1 MKSFKTIVDIFADEI
16 LDNLL
21 QKDLDNLES
30 VIPCVIRMYKS
41 SYLDQC
47 LSYSKNMYV
56 ECSYCHVI
64 DNGKYRKGAYVCQT
78 CISDIISISISE

>member
-47 LSYSKNMYV
+47 LSYPKNMYV
-56 ECSYCHVI
+56 ECSYCSKI
-64 DNGKYRKGAYVCQT
+64 DNGKYRRGTYICKICLAE
-78 CISDIISISISE
+78 IISISIS